1 MGEKLNVKKGDKVI
15 LCCGLRDKR
24 VAIVDNVTPKGF
36 IKVNGALYYDDGR
49 KRGGSCLWEIN
60 FIKKYTEEEGRKI
73 REDMFIRSIRDKL
86 RNIDKLTYEQA
97 VAINKIFENGE

>member
-1 MGEKLNVKKGDKVI
+1 MRN
-15 LCCGLRDKR
+15 KR
-24 VAIVDNVTPKGF
+24 VAIVDKVTPKGF
-36 IKVNGALYYDDGR
+36 IKVNGELYYDDGR